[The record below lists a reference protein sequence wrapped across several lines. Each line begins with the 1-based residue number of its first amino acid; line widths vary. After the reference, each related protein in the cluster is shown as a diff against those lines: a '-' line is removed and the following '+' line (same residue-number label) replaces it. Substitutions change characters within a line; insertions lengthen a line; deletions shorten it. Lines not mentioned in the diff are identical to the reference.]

1 MTIQARLFFS
11 FSFFLFFF
19 LMLPLG
25 ILERSNM
32 YYEPSMPITVLN
44 ALLSFSHHIS
54 SSQSR
59 NWISKVLSKF
69 SRITEIVEPGLKSR
83 TVCFHKLYS
92 FCFPTRFNVTQF
104 NWKKNNGKVYFKIL
118 LDIHWMFTIEHL
130 ILNAIAQLAHKLLIL
145 LKGTEIVD
153 PSQGTQMNIVLAF
166 YQNGRSLIEEMLILI
181 VGENSTI
188 SSKFRTS
195 ITKY

>member
-1 MTIQARLFFS
+1 
-11 FSFFLFFF
+11 
-19 LMLPLG
+19 MLPLG
-25 ILERSNM
+25 ILARNNM

-44 ALLSFSHHIS
+44 VLLSFSHHIS

-59 NWISKVLSKF
+59 TWISKVLISKF

-130 ILNAIAQLAHKLLIL
+130 KLNAIAQLAHKLLIL